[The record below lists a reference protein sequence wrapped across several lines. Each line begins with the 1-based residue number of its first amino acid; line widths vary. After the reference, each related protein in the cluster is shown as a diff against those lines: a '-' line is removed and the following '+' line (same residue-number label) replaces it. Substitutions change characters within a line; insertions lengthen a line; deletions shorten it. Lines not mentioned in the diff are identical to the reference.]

1 VAKVTIEI
9 DDGAL
14 AAAAEE
20 LGTVGVEEAVRAA
33 IDVFADRHRRGAAFA
48 ELQQMAADGSID
60 LEFLQELHDAEKA
73 AVARH
78 TGKHTHGDPRA
89 A

>member
-1 VAKVTIEI
+1 MAKVNVEI

-20 LGTVGVEEAVRAA
+20 LGTVGAEATVRAA
-33 IDVFADRHRRGAAFA
+33 VEKLADRHRRGAAFA
-48 ELQQMAADGSID
+48 DLQRMAADGTID

-73 AVARH
+73 VVARH

>member
-20 LGTVGVEEAVRAA
+20 LGTVGAEATVRAA
-33 IDVFADRHRRGAAFA
+33 VEKLADRHRRGAAFE
-48 ELQQMAADGSID
+48 ELRRAAADGTID
-60 LEFLQELHDAEKA
+60 LQFLQELHDAEKA
-73 AVARH
+73 VVARH
-78 TGKHTHGDPRA
+78 TGPHTHDDPRA